1 MVLYRYSFYII
12 VFIYTRRLVTNLFKE
27 ETKMSEN
34 LRDVIMEELRE
45 RSQLELE
52 DRANQ
57 EQLQRIISKEYVL
70 ETFKKMLT
78 YCLSEAKDFE
88 GYNVPTSVVYDEYP
102 YFEEEAKKLG
112 FEVRTEVTGTD
123 FGVDLYYHHYVLTVP
138 AIKEGET
145 PTVPQEYLLAFQ
157 KKLLRAQKARK
168 SYVTI
173 ECLKVKQSILTFDF
187 KTVPSEFVFT
197 KISVPAE
204 YFLEDPA
211 EVKIVT
217 DFFSKHGLTYSKCSR
232 DKSNR
237 IYWYFFLS

>member
-34 LRDVIMEELRE
+34 LRDFIMKEIRE
-45 RSQLELE
+45 KSQLE
-52 DRANQ
+52 DKANK

-70 ETFKKMLT
+70 ETFKKVLT
-78 YCLSEAKDFE
+78 DCLSKAKDFE
-88 GYNVPTSVVYDEYP
+88 GYKVPTSVDNEYP
-102 YFEEEAKKLG
+102 YFEEEAKNIG
-112 FEVRTEVTGTD
+112 FEVNTEVAGTA
-123 FGVDLYYHHYVLTVP
+123 FDLDHYNYVLTIP

-211 EVKIVT
+211 EVQIVT

>member
-1 MVLYRYSFYII
+1 MVLYRYNFYII

-34 LRDVIMEELRE
+34 LRDVITEELRE
-45 RSQLELE
+45 KSQLE
-52 DRANQ
+52 DKANK

-70 ETFKKMLT
+70 ETFKKVLT
-78 YCLSEAKDFE
+78 DRLFKTKDFE
-88 GYNVPTSVVYDEYP
+88 EYKVPTSVDNEYP
-102 YFEEEAKKLG
+102 YFEEEAKSIG
-112 FEVRTEVTGTD
+112 FEVKTEVAGTAN
-123 FGVDLYYHHYVLTVP
+123 YVLTVP

-157 KKLLRAQKARK
+157 KKLLRAQKARE

-187 KTVPSEFVFT
+187 KTVPSESVFT
-197 KISVPAE
+197 IISVPAE